1 MTPRAF
7 LRAAATCLAAILLLA
22 HHPTP
27 QPAAFAQEKAEAVSV
42 PYIFWGGDVATFQ
55 ANGGLETRAGSLFA
69 KSGLNLKLTD
79 GNDFDKQV
87 ADYLANKS
95 PFLRGTVSMLAQK
108 CDVLGKDPKTKPVV
122 FLQLTWSAGDHLVS
136 REPLKT
142 LADLK
147 GKKIALQ
154 KGGPH
159 VGMLDDVLW
168 TARIPWKDV
177 TVVWTDD
184 VTGEK
189 GPAALFR
196 KDNSVDACFAITPD
210 MMGLTGGLDK
220 TGDGAKDSVKGAHV
234 LVSTAD
240 MKRSIADVYACR
252 KDFYDAHKDVIEK
265 FTAGYLKACEE
276 IVEAKKE
283 QKKDGKSDKYQA
295 VLKLT
300 RDVFGKDVPTDD
312 DAAGLLEDAVF
323 VGLPGNVGFF
333 TDKGNLSGFDAK
345 QASAL
350 DLAVAEGG
358 AKARVELLKAD
369 LDYAKLKKDGGLTGQ
384 SPPEERFRNNVKLLP
399 ENALFSFNISFE
411 PNQSDFSEEKY
422 SKDFDRAVRLASLF
436 GNAVIAVRGHADP
449 SNMIGEFLVG
459 AEKKKLLT
467 RKGDD
472 YLLADGTKLDLK
484 DTKKVLELIDK
495 NDLHG
500 NDFDLKDLVKQL
512 GSLSETRAETVRGA
526 VVKFAGS
533 KKFRLD
539 RSQIKAQGVGAAEPA
554 APYPKTNDERAANRR
569 VEFRLVRV
577 PVEGLIE
584 SDFDY

>member
-1 MTPRAF
+1 MTPRGF
-7 LRAAATCLAAILLLA
+7 LRAAATCLAAFLLLG
-22 HHPTP
+22 HHPTQ
-27 QPAAFAQEKAEAVSV
+27 QPAAHAQEKADAITV
-42 PYIFWGGDVATFQ
+42 PYIFWGGDVATFH
-55 ANGGLETRAGSLFA
+55 ANGGLETKAGSLFA

-87 ADYLANKS
+87 NDYLANKS

-108 CDVLGKDPKTKPVV
+108 CDVLGKDPKAKPVV
-122 FLQLTWSAGDHLVS
+122 FLQLTWSAGDHLVA

-177 TVVWTDD
+177 TVVWTED
-184 VTGEK
+184 VNGDK

-196 KDNSVDACFAITPD
+196 KDPSIDACFAITPD

-252 KDFYDAHKDVIEK
+252 KDFYDAHKDAIEK

-283 QKKDGKSDKYQA
+283 QKKDGKSDKFQA

-300 RDVFGKDVPTDD
+300 RDVFGKEAVPTDD

-350 DLAVAEGG
+350 DMAVAEGY
-358 AKARVELLKAD
+358 AKTRVELLKAD
-369 LDYAKLKKDGGLTGQ
+369 LDYAKLKKDGALTGQ
-384 SPPEERFRNNVKLLP
+384 APPEERFRTNVKLLP
-399 ENALFSFNISFE
+399 ENTLFSFNISFE
-411 PNQSDFSEEKY
+411 PNQS
-422 SKDFDRAVRLASLF
+422 VRLASLF

-449 SNMIGEFLVG
+449 SKMLGEFLTG
-459 AEKKKLLT
+459 AEQKKVLT

-472 YLLADGTKLDLK
+472 YLLADGTKLDLN
-484 DTKKVLELIDK
+484 DTKKILELIDK
-495 NDLHG
+495 NDLRG
-500 NDFDLKDLVKQL
+500 KDFELKDLVKQL
-512 GSLSETRAETVRGA
+512 TTLSQTRAETVRGA

-539 RSQIKAQGVGAAEPA
+539 KSQIKAVGVGPAEPA
-554 APYPKTNDERAANRR
+554 VPQAKTADETAKNRR